1 MLRKLDKVNITSTAK
16 HFDSFD
22 FSTLYTN
29 IPHNSLKFNLRELI
43 KEAYRIR
50 GARYLT
56 VNRFGV
62 AYWSQTHSLSSH

>member
-1 MLRKLDKVNITSTAK
+1 MVNTVNITSTAK

-29 IPHNSLKFNLRELI
+29 IPHDSLKCNLKELI
-43 KEAYRIR
+43 QEAFRVR
-50 GARYLT
+50 GAKYLT

-62 AYWSQTHSLSSH
+62 AYWA